1 MKSDSAERAKHLER
15 NRIAANKCR
24 ERKKRENRQIERR
37 LSDEVDK
44 KEILLAQL
52 HGLQDE
58 VWELKNLIFQHA
70 GCDDHHINRQLSQM
84 TQSVLSGP
92 IPDLQLSDSPK
103 SWSDESVE
111 QGNLID
117 PGASEWALPSV
128 GTFDGTE
135 SFFENFID
143 DNLCT

>member
-1 MKSDSAERAKHLER
+1 MKSDVSPERAKHLER

-92 IPDLQLSDSPK
+92 IPDLHSSASPQ

-111 QGNLID
+111 QNGNLID
-117 PGASEWALPSV
+117 PALPSLE
-128 GTFDGTE
+128 TFDGTE
-135 SFFENFID
+135 SFFDNFID
-143 DNLCT
+143 ENLCT